1 MDTGSIPVGDTN
13 KLIHMILI
21 VSSQFDKAGDVISV
35 LEQSAIKTLEAAG
48 MDYKL
53 VQVPGAVEI
62 PLAVQHFHDQA
73 EPGTY
78 KAVITLG
85 CVVKGGTD
93 HYDMVIKSVTDGLT
107 HLALDLGIPVT
118 QGVLAC
124 HNLED
129 ARARRELGAEYADT
143 ALKMIKILDEA

>member
-1 MDTGSIPVGDTN
+1 
-13 KLIHMILI
+13 MILI
-21 VSSQFDKAGDVISV
+21 VSSQFDKAGDVIPV
-35 LEQSAIKTLEAAG
+35 LEQSAINVLKEAG
-48 MDYKL
+48 VEHKL

-62 PLAVQHFHDQA
+62 PLTVQHFHDEA

-78 KAVITLG
+78 KAVISLG

-93 HYDMVIKSVTDGLT
+93 HYEMVIKSVTDGLT
-107 HLALDLGIPVT
+107 HLALDLGIPVI

-129 ARARRELGAEYADT
+129 ARARRELGAEYAQT
-143 ALKMIKILDEA
+143 ALKMIKILDQAWPTMIQLLS